1 MKKISMLFLCLL
13 TMILIAGCDTEDKVQ
28 TLICKNTETDD
39 GMSIEQVI
47 SMTYK
52 NDKLQRMTMEANTKI
67 TDSDVKENWDEF
79 KKSMDEQNKEFNKD
93 GVSLK
98 VEKNDQDYEYKT
110 ILDVDIENASDEVL
124 EEQRLEDLKNDNS
137 TLKSSKESAE
147 KDGDTCEVK

>member
-124 EEQRLEDLKNDNS
+124 EEQGLEDLKNDNS

>member
-13 TMILIAGCDTEDKVQ
+13 TMILISGCDTEDKVQ

-124 EEQRLEDLKNDNS
+124 EEQGLEDLKNDNS

>member
-1 MKKISMLFLCLL
+1 M
-13 TMILIAGCDTEDKVQ
+13 
-28 TLICKNTETDD
+28 ICKNTETDD

-110 ILDVDIENASDEVL
+110 ILDVDVENASDEVL
-124 EEQRLEDLKNDNS
+124 EEQGLEDLKNDNS
-137 TLKSSKESAE
+137 TLKSSKEAAE